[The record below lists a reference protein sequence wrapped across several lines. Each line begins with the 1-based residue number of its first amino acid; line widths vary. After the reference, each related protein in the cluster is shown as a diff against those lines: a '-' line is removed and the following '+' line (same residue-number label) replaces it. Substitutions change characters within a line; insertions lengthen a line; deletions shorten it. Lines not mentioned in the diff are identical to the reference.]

1 MSKIYSRPRLKIP
14 KLVFYKKGNNE
25 TKEKKITLIMIILIA
40 SITLK
45 VAIDA
50 INPIFDS
57 LCEKKAISIATIVS
71 NSKATEVMKQHS
83 YDELYTIEKD
93 ANDNITMINA
103 NVIPINEIT
112 SDIAIKIQEEIN
124 RQGSDNVEIALR
136 KFYRNKVASWSW
148 TKNKNKNILYWKC
161 QNRFKK

>member
-1 MSKIYSRPRLKIP
+1 
-14 KLVFYKKGNNE
+14 
-25 TKEKKITLIMIILIA
+25 
-40 SITLK
+40 
-45 VAIDA
+45 
-50 INPIFDS
+50 
-57 LCEKKAISIATIVS
+57 
-71 NSKATEVMKQHS
+71 MKQHS